1 MPVKT
6 WKDIIHDAEEA
17 GGGASLA
24 GPLPDGRYN
33 FQIISAELRTF
44 QSGTQ
49 GIATN
54 CVVEDGPYQN
64 KRQFK
69 TFFIAENSPT
79 SLGILLRQLH
89 ALGIEKEYIYSLP
102 DDIDVAN
109 TQLAAELV
117 GRRFIGT
124 VGKDN
129 RRPEYTEIKNI
140 FPQTNGPV
148 KAPVAASGGSA
159 PAPAPSYPAAPSA
172 PVAAYPTAPAPAPAA
187 PAPAAP
193 VAPAPAAP
201 APVAPAPAAPAPVA
215 PAPAAPT
222 APAAPDAPWSAAPA
236 APAAGDPWSDSPP
249 PAPVY

>member
-172 PVAAYPTAPAPAPAA
+172 PVAAYPTAPA
-187 PAPAAP
+187 
-193 VAPAPAAP
+193 APAPAAP
-201 APVAPAPAAPAPVA
+201 APVAPAPAAPAPAPVA
-215 PAPAAPT
+215 PAPAAPA